1 MQSLALKLWYP
12 IDGET
17 RSMRNSALTY
27 LSVGFHNQRVSGES
41 SDFRVSPKLRIEVG
55 VSTLGLFA
63 YGAQMF
69 RDISEIVDE
78 FVQRLHAGEVCR
90 CEVLHQER
98 GDSVLEER
106 FWHMLRKTE
115 LGLHGTAQQVPIG
128 RYRVDGLIDCD
139 GQAVVIELDGK
150 RFHNPDADRIRDA
163 ALLQSVDAIIRIPF
177 AAMWY
182 YRYATFKILES
193 WYPRFAITSP
203 VTMLS
208 EDELKEE
215 RDQVDADFW
224 EYGET
229 SVAEWLADVDGDYEV
244 YRVDGPHEAFV
255 GNPKQFLCTSPKVA
269 ITQRH
274 GQAQP
279 GMVHQVW
286 AHSGCSPLRKQMQE
300 VG

>member
-1 MQSLALKLWYP
+1 MRNLALKLWYP
-12 IDGET
+12 MDGET

-69 RDISEIVDE
+69 RHISEIVDE
-78 FVQRLHAGEVCR
+78 FITRLKAGEVCR
-90 CEVLHQER
+90 CEVSYEQR

-115 LGLHGTAQQVPIG
+115 LQWHGAAQQVPIG
-128 RYRVDGLIDCD
+128 RYRVDALIDCD
-139 GQAVVIELDGK
+139 GKAVVVELDGK
-150 RFHNPDADRIRDA
+150 RFHNADADRIRDA
-163 ALLQSVDAIIRIPF
+163 VLLESVDAIIRIPF
-177 AAMWY
+177 AALWY

-193 WYPRFAITSP
+193 WYPRFAINGP

-208 EDELKEE
+208 EAELREE
-215 RDQVDADFW
+215 HGQVDTDFW
-224 EYGET
+224 EYGQT
-229 SVAEWLADVDGDYEV
+229 SVAEWLEDVDGDYEV
-244 YRVDGPHEAFV
+244 YRVDDAESFV
-255 GNPKQFLCTSPKVA
+255 GNPKQFLFTSPKVA
-269 ITQRH
+269 ITRSR
-274 GQAQP
+274 GQAQQ
-279 GMVHQVW
+279 GILHQMW
-286 AHSGCSPLRKQMQE
+286 NLSGCEPVRGRMQE